1 MMPYPV
7 GPADAGSTPSTRKH
21 ISLPAEVVAAIAA
34 FIDISLRRSPCPC
47 QSFVC
52 EFLGKRKTAI
62 QMFGMAMKEKNGKEK
77 HRQKCLSYKLARAD
91 SCLNL
96 RLIDVEV
103 RVNVLH
109 VVVFFQ
115 RFNQT
120 HHL

>member
-1 MMPYPV
+1 IRQRRPSLSMMPYPV

-77 HRQKCLSYKLARAD
+77 DRQKCLPSKLARAN
-91 SCLNL
+91 SCLNP
-96 RLIDVEV
+96 RLLDAKFSE
-103 RVNVLH
+103 NG
-109 VVVFFQ
+109 
-115 RFNQT
+115 
-120 HHL
+120 